1 MRQRIIGN
9 RGPRLDGAACK
20 IQNCGGAAVRHIPTC
35 RTGTHIMKTLICVI
49 LLLSI
54 TACATCKS
62 SDSYEVCRTKQRDH
76 SQARP

>member
-1 MRQRIIGN
+1 MPAISPGWA
-9 RGPRLDGAACK
+9 LT
-20 IQNCGGAAVRHIPTC
+20 H
-35 RTGTHIMKTLICVI
+35 TGTRPMKTFICVI